1 MFNFGSNF
9 SFYPVPLVVWLT
21 VITSLQEITQATED
35 LQFLKNETDS
45 IILTPNNETESV
57 TETVFISSES
67 LENEGHAFTTERNDL
82 MSTESVDSNNNST
95 DYSMVDFF
103 SNSNGSFTN
112 ETDSQEVSNA
122 IDDDSILA
130 IDGFNDSVTDNS
142 EAPGTTNANDTHVSY
157 SQNKYIEDSTQEI
170 QSVNTEEVNETIVS
184 NTSEICGR
192 KLHHRH
198 NRRKRVIGGGRIFP
212 GDFPW
217 LVSLY
222 FEGNHPFQVKS
233 GFKHLCGGT
242 LIHPQWVLSAAHCFD
257 AIAFNHL
264 NDTNYWTV
272 VAGEYDLRKNESY
285 EQFRAVEKIIRHENS
300 TIKPLKYDI
309 ALLKLQEPVVIS
321 KYVNTICLYKNESF
335 IVGETCTITGWGT
348 HSTYGKGSAIP
359 YQTSLDIIYD
369 AVCEARVFTLPDEG
383 RNSYTFYDGAFCASG
398 YSKDACYGDSGGP
411 LQCYR
416 NGKWHI
422 IGIISYGY
430 KCGEYPGAYANV
442 NYFYDWI
449 QDKINNQ

>member
-142 EAPGTTNANDTHVSY
+142 EAPGTTSANDTHVSY

-242 LIHPQWVLSAAHCFD
+242 LIHPQWVLSAAHCFEEFVFD
-257 AIAFNHL
+257 HL
-264 NDTNYWTV
+264 HDINYWSAV
-272 VAGEYDLRKNESY
+272 VGEYDLRKNESY
-285 EQFRAVEKIIRHENS
+285 EQIRAIEKIITYEN
-300 TIKPLKYDI
+300 Y
-309 ALLKLQEPVVIS
+309 
-321 KYVNTICLYKNESF
+321 
-335 IVGETCTITGWGT
+335 
-348 HSTYGKGSAIP
+348 TYGKGSAIP

-369 AVCEARVFTLPDEG
+369 AVCKARVFTLPDEE

>member
-184 NTSEICGR
+184 NTS
-192 KLHHRH
+192 K
-198 NRRKRVIGGGRIFP
+198 
-212 GDFPW
+212 
-217 LVSLY
+217 
-222 FEGNHPFQVKS
+222 
-233 GFKHLCGGT
+233 
-242 LIHPQWVLSAAHCFD
+242 
-257 AIAFNHL
+257 
-264 NDTNYWTV
+264 
-272 VAGEYDLRKNESY
+272 
-285 EQFRAVEKIIRHENS
+285 EN
-300 TIKPLKYDI
+300 I
-309 ALLKLQEPVVIS
+309 
-321 KYVNTICLYKNESF
+321 
-335 IVGETCTITGWGT
+335 
-348 HSTYGKGSAIP
+348 
-359 YQTSLDIIYD
+359 
-369 AVCEARVFTLPDEG
+369 
-383 RNSYTFYDGAFCASG
+383 
-398 YSKDACYGDSGGP
+398 
-411 LQCYR
+411 
-416 NGKWHI
+416 
-422 IGIISYGY
+422 
-430 KCGEYPGAYANV
+430 
-442 NYFYDWI
+442 
-449 QDKINNQ
+449 